1 MVILNRMN
9 KTSIAPSLQQFNL
22 IKGKTLWLALFICL
36 SWQSLAQAALEMRV
50 AIKKN
55 LDRLQVGSSTT
66 ASVKDGKGK
75 VLGQLTEMMPYD
87 AEINGGG
94 VGIDTW
100 RGSELIV
107 EPKEDGYVWIGDRWF
122 RGRTR
127 LILQGTG
134 ITAINLV
141 DLDEYL
147 YSVVGSEVVSTWP
160 IEALKTQAVA
170 ARSFALYR
178 RAENRSKPYDLDPT
192 TNSQVYK
199 GLASETES
207 TQEAVRET
215 LGKALT
221 YNGKVILAAF
231 HSSSGGHTENVEDV
245 WSSRLPYL
253 RGVVDYDQN
262 SPVFQWQTS
271 FSPSEIGEKIGGVG
285 NVTSIVPLSKTPRG
299 RISSLKIKGDKG
311 SKQMTGTAF
320 RLALGLRSTLFSITR
335 ADGKFTISGRG
346 YGHGIGLSQW
356 GAYQLSEQGKTYDKI
371 LGHYYRNTKLSN
383 IYK

>member
-1 MVILNRMN
+1 MNTTFLVRCLNQLN
-9 KTSIAPSLQQFNL
+9 PIQSKSW
-22 IKGKTLWLALFICL
+22 WLAISICL
-36 SWQSLAQAALEMRV
+36 LWQGLAQAAMEIRV
-50 AIKKN
+50 AIKKSQEQI
-55 LDRLQVGSSTT
+55 QVGSSTN
-66 ASVKDGKGK
+66 ASLKDRNGKI
-75 VLGQLTEMMPYD
+75 LGQLEEMKPYD
-87 AEINGGG
+87 AEIDGGG
-94 VGIDTW
+94 IGVEDW

-107 EPKEDGYVWIGDRWF
+107 EPKDDGYVWIGDRWY

-127 LILQGTG
+127 LIRQGNG

-141 DLDEYL
+141 DMDEYL

-160 IEALKTQAVA
+160 IDALKAQAVA

-178 RAENRSKPYDLDPT
+178 RLESRGKPYDLDPT

-199 GLASETES
+199 GLASESTS
-207 TQEAVRET
+207 TQEAVRQT

-271 FSPSEIGEKIGGVG
+271 LSPSDLSDKIGGVG
-285 NVTSIVPLSKTPRG
+285 DIISIVPERKTPRG
-299 RISSLKIKGDKG
+299 RVVSLRIKGEDG
-311 SKQMTGTAF
+311 SKKMTGTAF
-320 RLALGLRSTLFSITR
+320 RLALGLRSTLFTVSR
-335 ADGKFTISGRG
+335 QDGNFVFNGRG

-356 GAYQLSEQGKTYDKI
+356 GAYQLSERGVDYQKI
-371 LGHYYRNTKLSN
+371 LSHYYRNTKLSN